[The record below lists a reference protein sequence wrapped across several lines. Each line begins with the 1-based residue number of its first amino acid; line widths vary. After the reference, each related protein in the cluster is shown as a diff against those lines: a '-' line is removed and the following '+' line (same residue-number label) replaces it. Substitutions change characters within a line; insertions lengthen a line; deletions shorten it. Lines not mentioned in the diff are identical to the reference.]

1 MYFSMADLSGDQRSK
16 IMHSTVLPRPIAWI
30 TSVDA
35 EGNVNAAPF
44 SFFNVIS
51 GNPPL
56 LCVCIGN
63 REGQPKDTARNIA
76 TTQEF
81 VVNLVSGSLLHRM
94 VATSI
99 EFEPQVDEST
109 EAQLRLS
116 ASRLVKAPRIEDSP
130 ASFEC
135 RVRDIFDIDGVR
147 SLVLADVLAVH
158 VMDAAVLNAERLYF
172 DPEPM
177 DLIARMQN
185 PGWYGRIGSAF
196 QVATPSLDQWDSM
209 KREGGA
215 TSYLERQAGD

>member
-1 MYFSMADLSGDQRSK
+1 MYFPMAELSGDQRSK

-30 TSVDA
+30 TSTDP

-56 LCVCIGN
+56 LCVCIGKKDG
-63 REGQPKDTARNIA
+63 RPKDTAHNIA
-76 TTQEF
+76 TTREF
-81 VVNLVSGSLLHRM
+81 VVNLVSGALVHRM

-99 EFEPQVDEST
+99 EFEPKVDESA
-109 EAQLRLS
+109 EAQLCLD
-116 ASRLVKAPRIEDSP
+116 ASRLVQPPRIEDSP

-135 RVRDIFDIDGVR
+135 RVRELFDIDGVR

-158 VMDAAVLNAERLYF
+158 VMDAAVLNAERMHF
-172 DPEPM
+172 DPNPM

-196 QVATPSLDQWDSM
+196 QVGTPSVEQWDVM
-209 KREGGA
+209 KRDGDA
-215 TSYLERQAGD
+215 SAYLERQAGD